1 MKRTE
6 NLNLPIYDNPESDIF
21 KINDINNAHKA
32 IDKQYKEL
40 KNIKETV
47 ESTNPSANLQG
58 QINDINASLDTK
70 ANKNEVVKKGAVDLD
85 EMTERTLQAIQGGGG
100 ASFELLSIPRDSS
113 VDLNKLNED
122 FQSVLFPR
130 KSIKYPIDNLDET
143 LPNHI
148 NANSRFIQKEI
159 IPKNSYLSYVDVYL
173 GNDGSFVGGT
183 LKLELFSIDGSTIT
197 KYYEK
202 SFITKIGV
210 NKLDVNKMITKNTY
224 IAFSRNGFSLLK
236 YKQGTENNCYYTSDI
251 NTSSFDLASLNL
263 GNFILSMKVEV
274 LDLGIR
280 TFKLETSNVLL
291 VDKENGDFTNVQDA
305 INSINDDSEIKPYTI
320 MVGQGVFPRF
330 SMRSSVTGIDRMRY
344 ISIIGTNK
352 YSSII
357 RDNTGHYVTGSCD
370 IWNKGT
376 IENLTVEVSH
386 KNDTSEERRKAYA
399 LHFDFG
405 QCDAEVRNCILISHQ
420 APAVGIGLYQDT
432 TIKFKDCELY
442 NLCPSDYG
450 TMVDYGA
457 IFCHSQSAE
466 NITNQNIKLENCK
479 VVSQNGDKSAWFSK
493 IGTGG
498 EMIVESINTMYY
510 SHKEGIGAK
519 VINNAKLSPY
529 SYGNNASNMN
539 N

>member
-21 KINDINNAHKA
+21 KINDVNNAHET

-40 KNIKETV
+40 KNI
-47 ESTNPSANLQG
+47 
-58 QINDINASLDTK
+58 
-70 ANKNEVVKKGAVDLD
+70 
-85 EMTERTLQAIQGGGG
+85 
-100 ASFELLSIPRDSS
+100 
-113 VDLNKLNED
+113 NED
-122 FQSVLFPR
+122 FQSVLFPQ
-130 KSIKYPIDNLDET
+130 KSIKYPINNLDET
-143 LPNHI
+143 ATTHI
-148 NANSRFIQKEI
+148 NANVRFIQKDI
-159 IPKNSYLSYVDVYL
+159 IFKNSYLNYVDVYL
-173 GNDGSFVGGT
+173 GNDSSFIGGT
-183 LKLELFSIDGSTIT
+183 LKLELFSTNGSTLS

-202 SFITKIGV
+202 SFTTKVGV

-236 YKQGTENNCYYTSDI
+236 YKQGSTNNCYYTSDI
-251 NTSSFDLASLNL
+251 NSNSLNISSLNL

-291 VDKENGDFTNVQDA
+291 VDKENGDFTNIQDA

-386 KNDTSEERRKAYA
+386 ENDTSEERRKAYA

-405 QCDAEVRNCILISHQ
+405 QCDTEVRNCILISHQ